1 MVYQWI
7 TFFRDSHDNNDVKII
22 QSRTMSMQ
30 NLTEEE
36 IKQRNISHPS

>member
-7 TFFRDSHDNNDVKII
+7 TFFRDSHDNNYVKII

-30 NLTEEE
+30 DLTEEE
-36 IKQRNISHPS
+36 IQQRNISHPS